1 MKDCAIAGIEKETSR
16 KVNGIQKQKSKRKK
30 GEPKAK
36 PDIVLD
42 NNNSYKKLLSA
53 WPAVCK
59 LTSIHVGFPLKV
71 K

>member
-53 WPAVCK
+53 
-59 LTSIHVGFPLKV
+59 
-71 K
+71 